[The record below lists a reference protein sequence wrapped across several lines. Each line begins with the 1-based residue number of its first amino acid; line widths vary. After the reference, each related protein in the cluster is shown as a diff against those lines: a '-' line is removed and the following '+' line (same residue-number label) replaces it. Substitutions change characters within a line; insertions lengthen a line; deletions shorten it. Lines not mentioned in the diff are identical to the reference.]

1 MRARSLRRPFWR
13 DQHEPRIA
21 PWLAHRRARAGKQS
35 KRNTPA
41 AAEECVIGAGRQ
53 HINMHGW
60 PRPKVRPNGA
70 AGRLG
75 SLPVAFGA
83 EFDVQGAQVLP
94 PEIVQWREFVLAAG
108 IV

>member
-1 MRARSLRRPFWR
+1 MY
-13 DQHEPRIA
+13 
-21 PWLAHRRARAGKQS
+21 
-35 KRNTPA
+35 
-41 AAEECVIGAGRQ
+41 
-53 HINMHGW
+53 GW

-70 AGRLG
+70 ASRSG

-94 PEIVQWREFVLAAG
+94 PEIVQWREFVPAAG